1 MKKYEGLFILNIAGK
16 EEGLKEVLDK
26 VSETITAAK
35 GKIGTIQR
43 MEKRAFTRVADKKFN
58 SGYYVNIIFEIEPD
72 ALAPLKSKLMLAEE
86 VFRVVF
92 THAAP
97 VPPPQQPA
105 AAAA

>member
-16 EEGLKEVLDK
+16 EEGLKETLDK
-26 VSETITAAK
+26 VSELISSAG
-35 GKIGTIQR
+35 GKIATVQR
-43 MEKRAFTRVADKKFN
+43 MEKRPFSRVADKKFN
-58 SGYYVNIIFEIEPD
+58 AGYYVNVIFEIEPT
-72 ALAPLKSKLMLAEE
+72 ALAPLKAKLVLAEE

-105 AAAA
+105 VAA